1 MTPTLH
7 PIQLKSWTIPCNVI
21 AAPLAGYTS
30 LATRLAY
37 RHNGSQR
44 DRQILCFAEM
54 VSAEG
59 LYYSFDKSAALLATN
74 EADRPFGI
82 QIFGA
87 TQEKIKRAFD
97 KIKDY
102 PFDVIDLN
110 CGCSI
115 KKVLK
120 SFSGAYLLKSPDEIY
135 RILSYLVSATDK
147 PVTLKIRSGYNREN
161 VNYLEVLAAAEA
173 AGAQMITLHPRTC
186 MQLFNGKADWSQIAD
201 LKAHAHI
208 PVIGNGDIFSV
219 DDALTMMEQT
229 GCDGV
234 MLARGLIDDPFLME
248 EVCCRLE
255 GSEYQEPLLSERVNA
270 MLSHL
275 QGFIADFGELPGLRE
290 FRKFTKGYLKGIPD
304 IAKLRYNLNFAET
317 YEEFERLVREFIRT
331 VFSEN

>member
-1 MTPTLH
+1 MNLLH
-7 PIQLKSWTIPCNVI
+7 PIKLKNFTIPCNI
-21 AAPLAGYTS
+21 MAAPLAGYTS
-30 LATRLAY
+30 LATRNAY
-37 RHNGSQR
+37 RSNGSYTHQSY
-44 DRQILCFAEM
+44 LCFAEM

-74 EADRPFGI
+74 EADKPLGI

-87 TQEKIKRAFD
+87 TKDKIERAFE

-147 PVTLKIRSGYNREN
+147 PVTLKIRCGYNRETI
-161 VNYLEVLAAAEA
+161 NYLEVLSAAES

-186 MQLFNGKADWSQIAD
+186 MQLFNGKADWAMIAD
-201 LKAHAHI
+201 MKSHAHI
-208 PVIGNGDIFSV
+208 PVIGNGDLFSA
-219 DDALTMMEQT
+219 DDAAAMMTQT
-229 GCDGV
+229 SCDGV
-234 MLARGLIDDPFLME
+234 MLARGLIDDPFMME
-248 EVCCRLE
+248 QVRCRFTGE
-255 GSEYQEPLLSERVNA
+255 EYTEPTLDERVAA

-275 QGFIADFGELPGLRE
+275 RGFIDEFGELPGLRE
-290 FRKFTKGYLKGIPD
+290 FRKFTKGYLKGLPD
-304 IAKLRYNLNFAET
+304 IAKLRYALNFAET
-317 YEEFERLVREFIRT
+317 YDEFKRLMDEFI
-331 VFSEN
+331 VSAG